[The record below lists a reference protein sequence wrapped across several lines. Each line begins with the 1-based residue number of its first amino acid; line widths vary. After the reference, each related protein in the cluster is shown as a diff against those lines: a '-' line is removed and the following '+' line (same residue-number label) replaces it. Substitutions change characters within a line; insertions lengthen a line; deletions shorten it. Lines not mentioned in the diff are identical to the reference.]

1 MECLIIRITQDNKCE
16 KKIKTME
23 WKLESLI
30 KLYYIRNSNWLIYLD
45 RTGYKKSNKIKEM
58 IYWEL
63 HAQIEKVKLVFTV
76 TVFFF
81 DVLLIV
87 FSAEN
92 IRTKDPIWL
101 RMNAVQK

>member
-1 MECLIIRITQDNKCE
+1 
-16 KKIKTME
+16 
-23 WKLESLI
+23 
-30 KLYYIRNSNWLIYLD
+30 LD

-92 IRTKDPIWL
+92 IRTKDPI
-101 RMNAVQK
+101 